1 MSSLPARS
9 SKHPLRFAT
18 LAATMALAFAASPV
32 STSWAQADTPATSPL
47 AAALPSFS
55 PLVKKVMP
63 AVVNIS
69 ANIKPGADTSDD
81 QDQDSLDNG
90 GGDDDQDQDQGP
102 DVGPQ
107 QRGFPQSPFDEMLR
121 RFFEQQ
127 GRGGQGQG
135 QAPRSTEH
143 SVALGSGFIID
154 PTGYVVTNNHV
165 VQNADKVTVIFQDAS
180 EHTAKII
187 GRDTKTD
194 LALLKID
201 APKPLPYVS
210 WGKSENEQV
219 GDWVLAVGNPFGL
232 GGSVS
237 PGFVSARG
245 RDIHAGPYDD
255 FLQIDASI
263 NRGNSGGPTF
273 NLNGEVVGI
282 NTAIYSPNGG
292 SVGIGFAI
300 PSDLAKPVIDQ
311 LREHGK
317 VDRGWLGVQIQQ
329 VTPEIAKSLGL
340 PKEEGA
346 LVADVT
352 AGGPAAKAGFQ
363 QGDVIL
369 SFNGH
374 DINKVRDLPIVV
386 AETPVG
392 QAAKVHVWRKSGET
406 DLSATIAQM
415 PDNPQVALNTHG
427 GNQNG
432 TATPSENSTAMGL
445 HLSPLNSDLRQ
456 RLHIGKD
463 VKGVVVTSVADN
475 SPLADLGLQRGDVIE
490 SVNQKATTSPQEV
503 ASALSDAKNA
513 KGNQNVLI
521 LLNRNGVN
529 QYVAL
534 SLGNQDNG

>member
-1 MSSLPARS
+1 MSSLGTPISPTQR
-9 SKHPLRFAT
+9 LRFAT
-18 LAATMALAFAASPV
+18 LAAGVALALAFSPL
-32 STSWAQADTPATSPL
+32 ARAADTAAPASPL
-47 AAALPSFS
+47 AAALPSFA

-69 ANIKPGADTSDD
+69 ATLKQDAVPGDDSDSD
-81 QDQDSLDNG
+81 QDQS
-90 GGDDDQDQDQGP
+90 GP
-102 DVGPQ
+102 DAGPGPF
-107 QRGFPQSPFDEMLR
+107 RNFPQSPFDEMLR

-127 GRGGQGQG
+127 GRPM
-135 QAPRSTEH
+135 PREH
-143 SVALGSGFIID
+143 AERTIALGSGFIID
-154 PTGYVVTNNHV
+154 PSGFVVTNNHV
-165 VQNADKVTVIFQDAS
+165 VQNADKVTVIFQDDS
-180 EHTAKII
+180 QHVAKVV
-187 GRDTKTD
+187 GRDAKTD

-210 WGKSENEQV
+210 WGDSSSEEV

-237 PGFVSARG
+237 PGVVSARG

-273 NLNGEVVGI
+273 NLNGQVIGI

-300 PSDLAKPVIDQ
+300 PASLAKPVIEQ

-317 VDRGWLGVQIQQ
+317 VERGWLGVQIQQ
-329 VTPEIAKSLGL
+329 VTPEIAKGLGL
-340 PKEEGA
+340 PKDAGA

-352 AGGPAAKAGFQ
+352 PDGPAAKAGFK

-374 DINKVRDLPIVV
+374 EIDKVRDLPLVV
-386 AETPVG
+386 AATAVG
-392 QAAKVHVWRKSGET
+392 QKADVKVWRKDGET
-406 DLSATIAQM
+406 TLTAQIAAL
-415 PDNPQVALNTHG
+415 PDNPQQVAKNESG
-427 GNQNG
+427 GG
-432 TATPSENSTAMGL
+432 DVAKSSAMGL
-445 HLSPLNSDLRQ
+445 KLAPLTNELRQ
-456 RLHIGKD
+456 QLHLGKG

-475 SPLADLGLQRGDVIE
+475 SPLADLGLQRGDVIV
-490 SVNQKATTSPQEV
+490 SINQQATTTPKEV
-503 ASALSDAKNA
+503 SDLLTRAKNT
-513 KGNQNVLI
+513 KGGTNVLMLI
-521 LLNRNGVN
+521 NRNGVN

-534 SLGNQDNG
+534 SLSSEDNG

>member
-1 MSSLPARS
+1 MSSPTTLSAGKR
-9 SKHPLRFAT
+9 LRFAT
-18 LAATMALAFAASPV
+18 FAAGTALALAFSPLAQAAETPASPY
-32 STSWAQADTPATSPL
+32 
-47 AAALPSFS
+47 AAALPSFA

-69 ANIKPGADTSDD
+69 ASLK
-81 QDQDSLDNG
+81 QDSAAP
-90 GGDDDQDQDQGP
+90 GDDSDNDQDQDQSGP
-102 DVGPQ
+102 DVGPGPFQ
-107 QRGFPQSPFDEMLR
+107 GFPQSPFDEMLR

-127 GRGGQGQG
+127 GRPM
-135 QAPRSTEH
+135 PRERAEH
-143 SVALGSGFIID
+143 TVALGSGFIID
-154 PTGYVVTNNHV
+154 PTGYIVTNNHV
-165 VQNADKVTVIFQDAS
+165 VQNADKVTVIFQDDS
-180 EHTAKII
+180 QHPAKVL
-187 GRDTKTD
+187 GRDAKTD

-210 WGKSENEQV
+210 WGDSSAEEV

-300 PSDLAKPVIDQ
+300 PSALAKPVIEQ

-317 VDRGWLGVQIQQ
+317 VERGWLGVQIQQ

-340 PKEEGA
+340 PKDSGA

-352 AGGPAAKAGFQ
+352 AGGPAEKAGFK

-369 SFNGH
+369 AFNGH
-374 DINKVRDLPIVV
+374 SIDKVRDLPIVV
-386 AETPVG
+386 AETAVG
-392 QAAKVHVWRKSGET
+392 QKADVKVWRKDGET
-406 DLSATIAQM
+406 TLTAAIGAM
-415 PDNPQVALNTHG
+415 PDNPQVAKAETG
-427 GNQNG
+427 GPAAQ
-432 TATPSENSTAMGL
+432 PSSAMGL
-445 HLSPLNSDLRQ
+445 KLAPLTNELRQ
-456 RLHIGKD
+456 QLHLGKG

-475 SPLADLGLQRGDVIE
+475 SPLADLGLRRGDVIE
-490 SVNQKATTSPQEV
+490 SINQQPTTTPKEV
-503 ASALSDAKNA
+503 SDLLDHAKSA
-513 KGNQNVLI
+513 KGGTSVLMLI
-521 LLNRNGVN
+521 NRNGVN

-534 SLGNQDNG
+534 SLSNEDKG

>member
-1 MSSLPARS
+1 MPALPSRSPARTVR
-9 SKHPLRFAT
+9 LATFAAGVA
-18 LAATMALAFAASPV
+18 LSLAFSPIAGV
-32 STSWAQADTPATSPL
+32 APAYAQSNSPL
-47 AAALPSFS
+47 AAALPSFA

-63 AVVNIS
+63 AVVNVS
-69 ANIKPGADTSDD
+69 ATLKPGSAATEGM
-81 QDQDSLDNG
+81 DNS
-90 GGDDDQDQDQGP
+90 DQDQDQDQDQSPDAGP
-102 DVGPQ
+102 N
-107 QRGFPQSPFDEMLR
+107 RGFPQSPFDEMLR

-127 GRGGQGQG
+127 GRPMPRQGQ
-135 QAPRSTEH
+135 EH

-154 PTGYVVTNNHV
+154 PSGYIVTNNHV
-165 VQNADKVTVIFQDAS
+165 VQNADKVTVIFQDNS
-180 EHTAKII
+180 EHPAKII
-187 GRDTKTD
+187 GRDAKTD
-194 LALLKID
+194 LALLKIE

-210 WGKSENEQV
+210 WGNSDNEQV

-300 PSDLAKPVIDQ
+300 PSSLAKPVIDQ

-340 PKEEGA
+340 PKQAGA

-392 QAAKVHVWRKSGET
+392 SDAKVHVWRKSGET
-406 DLSATIAQM
+406 DLNAKIAQM
-415 PDNPQVALNTHG
+415 PDNPQIAQNSRGNSNRDNG
-427 GNQNG
+427 GG
-432 TATPSENSTAMGL
+432 TAQNSSAMGL
-445 HLSPLNSDLRQ
+445 HLAPLSNDWRQ
-456 RLHIGKD
+456 RLHIGKE
-463 VKGVVVTSVADN
+463 VKGVVVTSIADN

-490 SVNQKATTSPQEV
+490 SVNQKPV
-503 ASALSDAKNA
+503 ASPGEVVTALNNAKNA
-513 KGNQNVLI
+513 KGDQNVLI

-534 SLGNQDNG
+534 SLSNQSNG